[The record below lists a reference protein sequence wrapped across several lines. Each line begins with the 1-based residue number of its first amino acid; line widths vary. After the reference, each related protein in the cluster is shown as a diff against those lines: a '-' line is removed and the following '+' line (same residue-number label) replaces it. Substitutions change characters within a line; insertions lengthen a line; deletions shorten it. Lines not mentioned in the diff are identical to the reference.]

1 MLVYICLLN
10 IEGLVGRPYNKIN
23 DLELKSIFNYHDIV
37 MLTES
42 WLNDSSE
49 CSVDDFTYYRLNRTL
64 NHKNTRRNSGGIIV
78 YVSNK
83 ISQNVTLLKT
93 EGDCILW
100 LNIDSCLFSVDND
113 LFLCLC

>member
-1 MLVYICLLN
+1 M
-10 IEGLVGRPYNKIN
+10 GRSYNKIN

-64 NHKNTRRNSGGIIV
+64 NHKIHAEIV
-78 YVSNK
+78 VE
-83 ISQNVTLLKT
+83 LLYMCQIK
-93 EGDCILW
+93 
-100 LNIDSCLFSVDND
+100 
-113 LFLCLC
+113 FLKM

>member
-1 MLVYICLLN
+1 M
-10 IEGLVGRPYNKIN
+10 GRSYNKIN

-49 CSVDDFTYYRLNRTL
+49 CSVDDFIYYRLNRTL
-64 NHKNTRRNSGGIIV
+64 NHKIHAK